1 VELSHKKHAAAER
14 RISELAAQLT
24 LAAEE
29 SASLKDQMKSLE
41 NKVLEVT
48 NLKHQVELTEHHN
61 TQAEQKIKVKVL
73 TMHDHV
79 VIIYKCE

>member
-14 RISELAAQLT
+14 RILELAAQLT
-24 LAAEE
+24 LAVEE

-41 NKVLEVT
+41 SKVLEVT

-61 TQAEQKIKVKVL
+61 TQAEQKIKVKVQV
-73 TMHDHV
+73 HDHV